1 MLRLIMLFAL
11 VILAAG
17 ATIWVA
23 VLAAETGHFDSA
35 TLMSLMPLVMLA
47 AIAVRALRSGPRR

>member
-1 MLRLIMLFAL
+1 MLRLITLLAL

-17 ATIWVA
+17 ATIWIA

-35 TLMSLMPLVMLA
+35 TLMTMMPLVMLA